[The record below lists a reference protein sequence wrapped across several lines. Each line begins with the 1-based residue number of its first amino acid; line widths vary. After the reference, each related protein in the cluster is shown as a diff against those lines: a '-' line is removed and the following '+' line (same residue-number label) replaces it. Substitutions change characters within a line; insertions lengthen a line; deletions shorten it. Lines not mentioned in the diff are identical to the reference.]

1 MCVEVLLVVCGQAEA
16 PEPSASSVA
25 LGLFHQSPAIA
36 PAPLSPGDNH
46 RFYKQ
51 TAALSYDPGQPGVAK
66 QPFPLWGALKQN
78 QADGEIL
85 TRLHQ
90 GVDPGGLAPP
100 PLRVDQVGAGHQ
112 QVRAEVDGN
121 YVDILRM
128 STV

>member
-16 PEPSASSVA
+16 PEPSTTSIP

-36 PAPLSPGDNH
+36 PATLSLGDNH

-51 TAALSYDPGQPGVAK
+51 TAALTHDSGKPGVAQ

-85 TRLHQ
+85 TRLHE
-90 GVDPGGLAPP
+90 GVDPGSLTPL
-100 PLRVDQVGAGHQ
+100 PLRVDQVGALHQ

-121 YVDILRM
+121 YVDIL
-128 STV
+128 